1 MKTQIAFMF
10 EGVKYFTF
18 YGSNY
23 MAGTF
28 PDTNVVTLNDV
39 TKSKA
44 VQGELRKLNGG
55 INWNMTPT
63 LINEHLSR
71 NRDVIADAT
80 HLNAASRNKLINCIT
95 APNVNIHVVW
105 IKTTLETCLKQN
117 ELRKGTRA
125 YVPPSVIT
133 KMHNSIE
140 KPEFEEGLY
149 SICIFEENKQ
159 PVIIR
164 KGN

>member
-1 MKTQIAFMF
+1 MANLFIMMGAPGAGKSTFIKSLRTESYITISRDEVRFSM
-10 EGVKYFTF
+10 VKEDEPYF
-18 YGSNY
+18 S
-23 MAGTF
+23 
-28 PDTNVVTLNDV
+28 
-39 TKSKA
+39 KEKA
-44 VQGELRKLNGG
+44 VYKEYIR
-55 INWNMTPT
+55 
-63 LINEHLSR
+63 LINEYLSQ

-95 APNVNIHVVW
+95 APNVNIHVIW

-140 KPEFEEGLY
+140 KPEFEEGIS
-149 SICIFEENKQ
+149 SIYIFEENKQ
-159 PVIIR
+159 PKVIR

>member
-1 MKTQIAFMF
+1 MANLFIMMGAPGAGKSTFIKNSMAECIVVSRDKIRFSM
-10 EGVKYFTF
+10 VKEDEPYF
-18 YGSNY
+18 
-23 MAGTF
+23 
-28 PDTNVVTLNDV
+28 
-39 TKSKA
+39 SKEKE
-44 VQGELRKLNGG
+44 VYKEFIR
-55 INWNMTPT
+55 
-63 LINEHLSR
+63 LINEHLSK
-71 NRDVIADAT
+71 NCDVVADAT
-80 HLNAASRNKLINCIT
+80 HLNTASRNKLINCIT

-140 KPEFEEGLY
+140 KPEFEEGISSLY
-149 SICIFEENKQ
+149 VFEENKQ
-159 PVIIR
+159 PSVIR

>member
-1 MKTQIAFMF
+1 MANLFIMMGAPGAGKSTFIKNLKGESGIPISRDQIRFSM
-10 EGVKYFTF
+10 VKENEPYF
-18 YGSNY
+18 
-23 MAGTF
+23 
-28 PDTNVVTLNDV
+28 
-39 TKSKA
+39 SKEKE
-44 VQGELRKLNGG
+44 VYKEFIR
-55 INWNMTPT
+55 

-71 NRDVIADAT
+71 NRNVIADAT

>member
-1 MKTQIAFMF
+1 MANLFIMMGAPGAGKSTFIKSLRTESYITISRDEVRFSM
-10 EGVKYFTF
+10 VKEDEPYF
-18 YGSNY
+18 S
-23 MAGTF
+23 
-28 PDTNVVTLNDV
+28 
-39 TKSKA
+39 KEKA
-44 VQGELRKLNGG
+44 VYKEYIR
-55 INWNMTPT
+55 
-63 LINEHLSR
+63 LINEYLSQ

-95 APNVNIHVVW
+95 APNINIHVIW

-140 KPEFEEGLY
+140 KPEFEEGIS
-149 SICIFEENKQ
+149 SIYIFEENKQ
-159 PVIIR
+159 PKVIR

>member
-1 MKTQIAFMF
+1 MAKLYMIMGAPGAGKSTFIKNVLSSRAFVVSRDVIRFSMIK
-10 EGVKYFTF
+10 EGEPYF
-18 YGSNY
+18 
-23 MAGTF
+23 
-28 PDTNVVTLNDV
+28 
-39 TKSKA
+39 SKEKE
-44 VQGELRKLNGG
+44 VYKEYIR
-55 INWNMTPT
+55 

-133 KMHNSIE
+133 KMHQSIE
-140 KPEFEEGLY
+140 RPQFEEGIS
-149 SICIFEENKQ
+149 SIYIFEEGKG
-159 PVIIR
+159 PIVIR
-164 KGN
+164 KEN

>member
-1 MKTQIAFMF
+1 MANLFIMMGAPGAGKSTFIKNLMAECIVVSRDKIRFSM
-10 EGVKYFTF
+10 VKEDEPYF
-18 YGSNY
+18 
-23 MAGTF
+23 
-28 PDTNVVTLNDV
+28 
-39 TKSKA
+39 SKEKE
-44 VQGELRKLNGG
+44 VYKEFIR
-55 INWNMTPT
+55 

-95 APNVNIHVVW
+95 ALNVNIHVIW

-140 KPEFEEGLY
+140 KPEFEEGISCIY
-149 SICIFEENKQ
+149 IFEEDKK
-159 PVIIR
+159 PIVIR
-164 KGN
+164 KEN